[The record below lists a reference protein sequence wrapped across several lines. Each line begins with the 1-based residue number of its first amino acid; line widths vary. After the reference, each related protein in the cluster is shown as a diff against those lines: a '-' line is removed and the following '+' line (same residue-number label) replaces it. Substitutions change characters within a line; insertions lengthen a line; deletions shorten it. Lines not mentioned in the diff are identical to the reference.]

1 MLRRGRLLELLDSG
15 GASLTV
21 LNAAVGYGK
30 TSLAELPDPGRLL
43 AVAADVQRRPAAV
56 HMLNTVKSH
65 ARELYRKL
73 GVSSRAEAVTSA
85 EALGLL
91 DRDQTPG

>member
-1 MLRRGRLLELLDSG
+1 MRRRAG
-15 GASLTV
+15 GGGGGS
-21 LNAAVGYGK
+21 
-30 TSLAELPDPGRLL
+30 
-43 AVAADVQRRPAAV
+43 AAV